1 MTDRIHALT
10 VVLDRDM
17 RDDDV
22 QVVIN
27 AIKMIRFVASVGAH
41 VTDVSDYAARER
53 VANEIDSKLQ
63 CAVYEIVHGEP
74 LPGRPPILAEN
85 LSPMHKLAAQR

>member
-22 QVVIN
+22 ECVVD
-27 AIKMIRFVASVGAH
+27 AIRMIRFVASIDTH
-41 VTDVSDYAARER
+41 VTDLRDHQARVR
-53 VANEIDSKLQ
+53 VNREWLDGLREFMNDMGA
-63 CAVYEIVHGEP
+63 P
-74 LPGRPPILAEN
+74 
-85 LSPMHKLAAQR
+85 